1 MTEGDLKA
9 VCMYCLT
16 VIVKRPFFL
25 FLGYYFVVWLMLME
39 FSFTTA
45 YLDNQKAE
53 YQVIA
58 DDVMFEVT
66 YAWSSTNS

>member
-9 VCMYCLT
+9 ICMYCHT

-39 FSFTTA
+39 FSFTTT
-45 YLDNQKAE
+45 YLDSQKAE